1 MWGEGLLGDARVRYV
16 LVPIVRGDS
25 PLMTQ
30 VVWVKGC
37 LDETGDIEKYAASR
51 ILICG

>member
-1 MWGEGLLGDARVRYV
+1 MMQ
-16 LVPIVRGDS
+16 I
-25 PLMTQ
+25 
-30 VVWVKGC
+30 VWVKGC